1 MDTKLK
7 GEINFLIKPL
17 AILSVAVLLLI
28 LVVIFGFNTVNQTR
42 DQIAVNQVIE
52 SQLSKKV
59 LALESMT
66 VTLPGGVN
74 FLDIVLPSRG
84 GVLYGLNQIKIQA
97 FNNQLL
103 LSGVKTGNVV
113 PEKEGLMK
121 ASISFEVEGDER
133 SIYNFIASFSSV
145 LPLMTVDKVNF
156 ASTEGIS
163 RASVT
168 LNIFSADLPKK
179 IPSLTGAVK
188 ELTNQDINL
197 LRELS
202 GYQLPSFV
210 EPVINTGV
218 INQGRNP
225 FN

>member
-7 GEINFLIKPL
+7 GEVNFLVKPL
-17 AILSVAVLLLI
+17 AILSFVVLLLI
-28 LVVIFGFNTVNQTR
+28 VVIIFGFNSVNKIR
-42 DQIAVNQVIE
+42 DQISSNESIE

-59 LALESMT
+59 LALET
-66 VTLPGGVN
+66 VTTTLPGDVS

-84 GVLYGLNQIKIQA
+84 GVLYGLSQIKIQA
-97 FNNQLL
+97 SNNQLL
-103 LSGVKTGNVV
+103 LSSIKTGNVV
-113 PEKEGLMK
+113 PEKDGLMK
-121 ASISFEVEGDER
+121 SSISFEVEGDEQ

-156 ASTEGIS
+156 TSTEGIS
-163 RASVT
+163 RAAVT

-202 GYQLPSFV
+202 GYQLPAFV